1 MPERVNKDTAYQNAK
16 MHSDRQN
23 AQVELNA
30 ALKRQVVAMLRCN
43 TEFYRLYTEDPDFE
57 QWLNERIF
65 RETYNS

>member
-1 MPERVNKDTAYQNAK
+1 

-43 TEFYRLYTEDPDFE
+43 TEFYKMYTEDPDFE
-57 QWLNERIF
+57 QWLNEQIF
-65 RETYNS
+65 RETYNI